1 MYTFELTHEQVDRII
16 TNELKDQLKYLE
28 REMAEYERDPHENWI
43 HPDDVPYNK
52 KMIKALK
59 KVIGHYG
66 G

>member
-1 MYTFELTHEQVDRII
+1 MLTFEMTYEQAELITLTS
-16 TNELKDQLKYLE
+16 LKDQLKYLE
-28 REMAEYERDPHENWI
+28 REMAEYERDPQKNWI

>member
-1 MYTFELTHEQVDRII
+1 MLTFEMTYEQAELITLTS
-16 TNELKDQLKYLE
+16 LKDQLKYLE

-43 HPDDVPYNK
+43 HHDDVPYNK

>member
-1 MYTFELTHEQVDRII
+1 MYTFELTHEQVDRIV

-28 REMAEYERDPHENWI
+28 REMAEYERDPQKNWI

>member
-1 MYTFELTHEQVDRII
+1 MLTFEMTYEQAELITLTS
-16 TNELKDQLKYLE
+16 LKDQLKYLE